1 MRIEVYDG
9 DTLAAT
15 FSYGQRP
22 RYYGDA
28 GRRVRA
34 LVDGP
39 HQVHN
44 LWTGECSTRPGSRR
58 VDWWAANIFSAGLR
72 EAGFQVR
79 VSMPVTLEHA
89 TPPPPR
95 PWPRCRP
102 VVS

>member
-34 LVDGP
+34 LVDRP
-39 HQVHN
+39 HQVYN
-44 LWTGECSTRPGSRR
+44 LWTGECCT
-58 VDWWAANIFSAGLR
+58 
-72 EAGFQVR
+72 
-79 VSMPVTLEHA
+79 
-89 TPPPPR
+89 
-95 PWPRCRP
+95 
-102 VVS
+102 